1 MHNDWKLGSN
11 GQGKS
16 FRLQLLDRYT
26 SGFRAV
32 SGLFFLFVSPFLQR
46 NSHQVLPRN
55 DRKCLDDLREI
66 DVWRVVDKH
75 SALLCPSRDT
85 IINQ

>member
-1 MHNDWKLGSN
+1 MIENWAATDKAKVFVSN
-11 GQGKS
+11 CWIDT
-16 FRLQLLDRYT
+16 LQAFVPFPVYR
-26 SGFRAV
+26 
-32 SGLFFLFVSPFLQR
+32 FLFVSPFLQR